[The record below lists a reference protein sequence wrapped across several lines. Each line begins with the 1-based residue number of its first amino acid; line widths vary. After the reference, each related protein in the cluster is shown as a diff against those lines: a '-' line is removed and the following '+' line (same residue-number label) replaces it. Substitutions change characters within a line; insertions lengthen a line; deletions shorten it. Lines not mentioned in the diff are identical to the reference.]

1 MKTSRLL
8 VLAVVAVSSSVVSR
22 ASAQTS
28 GPSARGN
35 TSAPQSRPADDPS
48 YIRKVD
54 ALRAIWE
61 DVEAHPLG
69 SQERRRYLEEFME
82 KGQMVREFPPGHA
95 ALAGL
100 WTLRALAAYE
110 LNLQREAWLAG
121 EQLLAM
127 GLDRSDN
134 ELVRKALAL
143 LERRSLIDPNHPLP
157 KKFAQ
162 QRRDLLEA
170 RQQSN
175 PYEKDKALA
184 TVSRI
189 VAESPDY
196 GDAVRLKQYLETQV
210 PVWQSDAR
218 NLLVSGATGN
228 APDRIREALAR
239 GESIHTTIGSEPII
253 NVAAASGSL
262 DSVKTLIAAGA
273 AVHPSGPVRS
283 ALHAAAASGRANVVA
298 FLLSNGAD
306 KHAIHDKK
314 NALRLAVES
323 GNRDCVKLLL
333 DDPSLAGRF

>member
-1 MKTSRLL
+1 MKTTRLSAFA
-8 VLAVVAVSSSVVSR
+8 VLAVSSCVAASVH
-22 ASAQTS
+22 AQT
-28 GPSARGN
+28 
-35 TSAPQSRPADDPS
+35 TAPATPATTAASQTRPADDPA

-61 DVEAHPLG
+61 DVESHPLG
-69 SQERRRYLEEFME
+69 SPERRRYLEEFME

-100 WTLRALAAYE
+100 WTLRALASYE
-110 LNLQREAWLAG
+110 LNQPREAWLAG

-143 LERRSLIDPNHPLP
+143 LERRSLVDPTHPLP

-175 PYEKDKALA
+175 PYEKDRALA

-189 VAESPDY
+189 VSESPDY
-196 GDAVRLKQYLETQV
+196 GDAIRLKQYLDAQV
-210 PVWQSDAR
+210 PVWQSEAR

-239 GESIHTTIGSEPII
+239 GESARAIIGSEPII

-262 DSVKTLIAAGA
+262 DALKALVAAGA
-273 AVHPSGPVRS
+273 TIDSSGSGRP

-298 FLLSNGAD
+298 YLLSAGAD
-306 KHAIHDKK
+306 KHALRDKK

-323 GNRDCVKLLL
+323 GNRECVKLLL
-333 DDPSLAGRF
+333 DDPALSGRF